1 MSSEE
6 TKNMNEQEEVK
17 RQPEGY
23 VSIIPDTMFDKVLKM
38 SELAEELSKEV
49 FDLNESMMG
58 KDKPDDYQMFQ
69 YINFMDFVD
78 TFCKN
83 INLATQIHRLDREFI
98 DEQAKTRG
106 LTTERYVSE
115 FMCHSMLKMLR
126 D

>member
-6 TKNMNEQEEVK
+6 NKNNKQEEIK

-38 SELAEELSKEV
+38 SELAEELRKEV
-49 FDLNESMMG
+49 YDLNESMMG
-58 KDKPDDYQMFQ
+58 QYKPDDYQMFQ

-83 INLATQIHRLDREFI
+83 INLATQIHRLDMEFI

-106 LTTERYVSE
+106 LTVQQYVTS
-115 FMCHSMLKMLR
+115 FMCRSMLKMLKN
-126 D
+126 